1 MYSHTSLTI
10 PYLSGGGIWD
20 RTKKCYEL
28 SLHSLLVHALKIST
42 ATVLCAAG
50 LDRLLFLSALQQQ
63 QQQHHQTCW
72 QECCQH
78 LPQLL
83 LQDMACCLA
92 CCREGNWDTCQHQ
105 LVLLLLQQRS
115 GNCSKR
121 SGWQQELLFRPQP
134 HLE

>member
-1 MYSHTSLTI
+1 
-10 PYLSGGGIWD
+10 
-20 RTKKCYEL
+20 
-28 SLHSLLVHALKIST
+28 
-42 ATVLCAAG
+42 VLCAAG

-121 SGWQQELLFRPQP
+121 SGWQQAPTWGPIDPLALWVCGPCLCWWLWP
-134 HLE
+134 SLDMLWHG